1 MSSLTWLYAAA
12 AALLVA
18 LGAAGLL
25 KHRAGRKLGPRLAE
39 AAPVLGFLAGFVAL
53 AQGLPFLNG
62 VPQHQVGEV
71 GVLALGLAIALA
83 SLPPGPR
90 LGRYLALGAGLL
102 AVLWQLPGGQVPGS
116 VWLQA
121 GAAAVLA
128 WLVLDRLVLLA
139 PSGAAALFILAM
151 TAFGLGL
158 IGMAAHAGLL
168 GGMALALAA
177 ACAGLLVWLRP
188 WPKAKLGLAVPLG
201 AGMVLVALGFATMES
216 AARTPWALA
225 LLLPAF
231 WAETIVRRVPA
242 LARLGK
248 KKPQRVLVLA
258 GTAAL
263 PVVVAIALAFVLP

>member
-102 AVLWQLPGGQVPGS
+102 AVLWQVPGGQVPGS

-121 GAAAVLA
+121 GAAALLA
-128 WLVLDRLVLLA
+128 WLALDRLVLLA
-139 PSGAAALFILAM
+139 PSGAAALLILAM

-201 AGMVLVALGFATMES
+201 AGMVFVALGFATMES
-216 AARTPWALA
+216 AARTPWTLA

-231 WAETIVRRVPA
+231 WAETIMRLVPA